1 MLYWL
6 TREGP
11 QAELST
17 SIDDLTA
24 TCSGSV
30 DRVIPGGVV
39 ARGLRLHARVCSLWP
54 TLVHLCSATA
64 VEYASIDWHDFVVV
78 ETIAFREDES
88 GTLITT

>member
-1 MLYWL
+1 MQYWL

-30 DRVIPGGVV
+30 E
-39 ARGLRLHARVCSLWP
+39 SF
-54 TLVHLCSATA
+54 LV
-64 VEYASIDWHDFVVV
+64 E
-78 ETIAFREDES
+78 
-88 GTLITT
+88 